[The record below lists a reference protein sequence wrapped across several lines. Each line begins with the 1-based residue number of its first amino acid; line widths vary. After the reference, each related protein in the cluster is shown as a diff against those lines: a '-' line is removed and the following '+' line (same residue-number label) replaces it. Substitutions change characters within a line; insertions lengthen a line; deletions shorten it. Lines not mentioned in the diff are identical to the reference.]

1 MKRLISILL
10 SLLLC
15 FNITIVTIATSTE
28 SNVVS
33 SNNEKV
39 ETLNEE
45 TNKITNEIMLMN
57 FIGVRLEEIIRTES
71 TVLLK
76 DTIDLI
82 QKEDMLNL
90 LDAVTDKEIEFEMD
104 ENSDEILNEAH
115 KIIYNELY
123 KRLNELKE
131 DKDRF
136 LEESESLYKDALQK
150 YKNEE

>member
-1 MKRLISILL
+1 MKYLKIENGKGFYLDS
-10 SLLLC
+10 
-15 FNITIVTIATSTE
+15 E
-28 SNVVS
+28 
-33 SNNEKV
+33 NE
-39 ETLNEE
+39 
-45 TNKITNEIMLMN
+45 
-57 FIGVRLEEIIRTES
+57 FQ
-71 TVLLK
+71 
-76 DTIDLI
+76 TIDLI